1 MLPYI
6 LSYLTSQSV
15 LSNVSKPTKLAL
27 SQVGIFSVASLHAIV
42 SARHGSG
49 NTGSNSLHLGRPKV
63 GSPVSSVSVCQFAC
77 LSACR
82 VKIYFFHSLYLQKGR
97 QPRPRYTT
105 HNVSLVT
112 QYSIATQYTTVCHSV
127 YHSIATQ
134 YTTVCHSVYHS
145 LPFDEVYYIEI
156 HFVYP

>member
-1 MLPYI
+1 MLSYI
-6 LSYLTSQSV
+6 LSYLTLQSV

-49 NTGSNSLHLGRPKV
+49 NTGSSSLHLGRPKV
-63 GSPVSSVSVCQFAC
+63 GSPVSSVSVCLFACLCVTVCLFACCIFVCQFAC

-82 VKIYFFHSLYLQKGR
+82 VKIYFFHSLYLQKER

-105 HNVSLVT
+105 HNMSLVT
-112 QYSIATQYTTVCHSV
+112 QYSITTQYITVLPVSISQYYQSV
-127 YHSIATQ
+127 
-134 YTTVCHSVYHS
+134 
-145 LPFDEVYYIEI
+145 
-156 HFVYP
+156 